1 VAADALDALTALG
14 EFASAKEGKDTKK
27 LSREA
32 LGSDNALQWFFTRD
46 AQNYVK
52 GHADKAMST
61 VFGFDCERWLQ
72 ATHSSLGLRWP
83 QS

>member
-61 VFGFDCERWLQ
+61 VFGFGRALV
-72 ATHSSLGLRWP
+72 LGYAFLP
-83 QS
+83 GSTLAAV